1 MQNLWASAHTKRVSA
16 QGGRALFTDITSVA
30 SYRTSIFSYE
40 NGSLRN
46 QMVSQS
52 QPLELP
58 RSFKMIEQE
67 AIAHALEG
75 RWEEA
80 IEVNLT
86 GIEFDDANVG
96 CHNRLA
102 KAYLELSKY
111 RDARA
116 SLKAALAI
124 DPNNRVATRQMAR
137 LPIRQ
142 LSSW

>member
-1 MQNLWASAHTKRVSA
+1 
-16 QGGRALFTDITSVA
+16 
-30 SYRTSIFSYE
+30 
-40 NGSLRN
+40 
-46 QMVSQS
+46 
-52 QPLELP
+52 
-58 RSFKMIEQE
+58 MIEQE

-75 RWEEA
+75 RWEET
-80 IEVNLT
+80 IEVNLE

-102 KAYLELSKY
+102 KAYLELSRY

-142 LSSW
+142 LFVVVRETRRSPEQA

>member
-1 MQNLWASAHTKRVSA
+1 
-16 QGGRALFTDITSVA
+16 
-30 SYRTSIFSYE
+30 
-40 NGSLRN
+40 
-46 QMVSQS
+46 MVSQS